1 MWKRYVDDCFAII
14 PTSAVKQ
21 MLPYINSFNRNLQ
34 FTSEMEENGTLCYL
48 DVKIIR
54 QETGT
59 FKFTVFRKAS
69 NTGRLLDYESYSS
82 DIHKRNVVKSL
93 VQRALIICSDW
104 RTLQIIE
111 FFTEWRTRLHHR
123 NIEEKWFP
131 KKVNQESN
139 WKT

>member
-1 MWKRYVDDCFAII
+1 MDDCFAII
-14 PTSAVKQ
+14 PTSAVEQ

-69 NTGRLLDYESYSS
+69 NTGRVLDYDSYSP

-93 VQRALIICSDW
+93 VQRALKICSDSE
-104 RTLQIIE
+104 LNEELDFI
-111 FFTEWRTRLHHR
+111 TETM
-123 NIEEKWFP
+123 KKKGFP
-131 KKVNQESN
+131 KRLIKNQIEKLRRQENSSAPLQ
-139 WKT
+139 T

>member
-1 MWKRYVDDCFAII
+1 
-14 PTSAVKQ
+14 

-59 FKFTVFRKAS
+59 FKFAVFRKAS
-69 NTGRLLDYESYSS
+69 NTGRLLDYESYSP

-93 VQRALIICSDW
+93 VLRALKICSDSELNEELDFITE
-104 RTLQIIE
+104 TLKK
-111 FFTEWRTRLHHR
+111 
-123 NIEEKWFP
+123 NGFP
-131 KKVNQESN
+131 KRLIKNQIEKLRRQENSSAPLQ
-139 WKT
+139 T